1 MAVVRVQ
8 LVLIFAV
15 LLASLLTVTQR
26 ADSDQTASKQWL
38 EVISEQTFSD
48 LPLLEKEDKVDAD
61 FLTNPTFSQKVFF
74 SNESGSDSLITPPHH
89 QYRENHLPRAPPY
102 SMI

>member
-61 FLTNPTFSQKVFF
+61 FLTHFTFSQNVLF
-74 SNESGSDSLITPPHH
+74 SNESGSESLAKNPHY